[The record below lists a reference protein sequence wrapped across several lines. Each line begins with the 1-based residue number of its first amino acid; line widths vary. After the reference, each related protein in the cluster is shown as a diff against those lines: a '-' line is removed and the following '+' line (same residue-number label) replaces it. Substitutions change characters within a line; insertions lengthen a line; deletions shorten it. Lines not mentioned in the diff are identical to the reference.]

1 MVSRKSKSIKIS
13 LIWGKRMIVPVIL
26 AGGSGTRLWPLSR
39 SSYPKQFLRLL
50 NEHSLLQNTLLRLRN
65 LDLPF
70 VEPIIICGEEHRF
83 IVAEQLREINILS
96 ADIILEPIG
105 RNTAPAIT
113 LAALHAQKKYQ
124 QQSVRLFVL
133 SADHEIQNHEAFK
146 FSIGQAYDYLNISP
160 IVIFGI
166 KPTYPEIGYGYI
178 KYSASLDSQSIYHV
192 DDFVE
197 KPDLETAKEY
207 LSLGHY
213 AWNSGMFMFD
223 LVEFFILIDQYA
235 SEIKKS
241 CIKAYEQAET
251 DLDFIRI
258 GIDEFKQCTDIS
270 IDYAL
275 IEKMADL
282 VMVELDAGWS
292 DIGSWSA
299 LWDIHEKDENKNV
312 IKGDVIQLYSK
323 NNLVYA
329 QDKLVSLLG
338 IENLIVVETKD
349 ALLIANKTYMQNV
362 KDIVQILKNNQRSEV
377 SVHREVFR
385 PWGKYECIDIGSRYQ
400 VKRITVNKGEKL
412 SLQLHHHRAEH
423 WIVVKGTAK
432 VRKGEQIFLLSENE
446 STYIS
451 IGEMHSLENPGCIP
465 LELIEIQ
472 TGSYLSEEDIQR
484 FEDLYGRV

>member
-1 MVSRKSKSIKIS
+1 
-13 LIWGKRMIVPVIL
+13 MIVPVIL

-50 NEHSLLQNTLLRLRN
+50 NQHSLIQNTILRLKN

-70 VEPIIICGEEHRF
+70 VAPIIICGEEHRF
-83 IVAEQLREINILS
+83 IVAEQLREIDIHN

-124 QQSVRLFVL
+124 QQDLRLFVL
-133 SADHEIQNHEAFK
+133 SADHEIQNHDAFK
-146 FSIGQAYDYLNISP
+146 FSIEQAYDYLNISP

-178 KYSASLDSQSIYHV
+178 KYSTSLDSQSIYHV

-197 KPDLETAKEY
+197 KPDLATAKEY
-207 LSLGHY
+207 LRVGHY

-223 LVEFFILIDQYA
+223 LIEFLRLIEQYA
-235 SEIKKS
+235 SDIKRS
-241 CIKAYEQAET
+241 CINAYVQAKA

-258 GIDEFKQCTDIS
+258 GINEFKQCADIS

-275 IEKMADL
+275 IEKVDHL
-282 VMVELDAGWS
+282 VMVQLDAGWS
-292 DIGSWSA
+292 DIGSWSV
-299 LWDIHEKDENKNV
+299 LWDIQEKDENKNV
-312 IKGDVIQLYSK
+312 IKGDVIQLLST

-329 QDKLVSLLG
+329 NDKLVSLLG
-338 IENLIVVETKD
+338 IENLVVIETKD
-349 ALLIANKTYMQNV
+349 ALLIANKSYMQHV
-362 KDIVQILKNNQRSEV
+362 KDIVQILRNSHRDEIRI
-377 SVHREVFR
+377 HREAFR
-385 PWGKYECIDIGSRYQ
+385 PWGKYECIDVGSRYQ

-412 SLQLHHHRAEH
+412 SLQLHHHRSEH

-432 VRKGEQIFLLSENE
+432 VRKGENSFLLSENE

-451 IGEMHSLENPGCIP
+451 IGEIHSLENPGFIP

-472 TGSYLSEEDIQR
+472 TGSYLSEDDIQR

>member
-1 MVSRKSKSIKIS
+1 
-13 LIWGKRMIVPVIL
+13 MIVPVIL

-50 NEHSLLQNTLLRLRN
+50 NQYSLLQNTILRLRN

-70 VEPIIICGEEHRF
+70 VAPIIICGEEHRF
-83 IVAEQLREINILS
+83 IVAEQLREINIHE
-96 ADIILEPIG
+96 ADIVLEPFA

-113 LAALHAQKKYQ
+113 LAALHTQKKYQ
-124 QQSVRLFVL
+124 QKDIRLFVL
-133 SADHEIQNHEAFK
+133 SADHEIQNHSAFK
-146 FSIGQAYDYLNISP
+146 SSIELAYEHLNISP
-160 IVIFGI
+160 IVVFGI
-166 KPTYPEIGYGYI
+166 KPTYPETGYGYI
-178 KYSASLDSQSIYHV
+178 KYSPSLDSKTIYHV
-192 DDFVE
+192 ENFVE
-197 KPDLETAKEY
+197 KPDLKTAEKY
-207 LSLGHY
+207 LRANQY

-223 LVEFFILIDQYA
+223 LFAFLKLIDQFA
-235 SEIKKS
+235 NEIKRS
-241 CIKAYEQAET
+241 CLNAYEKAKA

-258 GIDEFKQCTDIS
+258 GMDEFKQCPDIS

-275 IEKMADL
+275 IEKVDNL
-282 VMVELDAGWS
+282 VMVQLDAGWS

-299 LWDIHEKDENKNV
+299 LWDIQEKDINRNV
-312 IKGDVIQLYSK
+312 IKGDVIQLQSQ

-338 IENLIVVETKD
+338 VENLIVVETKD
-349 ALLIANKTYMQNV
+349 ALLIANKIYMQHV

-377 SVHREVFR
+377 SVHREAFR
-385 PWGKYECIDIGSRYQ
+385 PWGKYECIDVGSRYQ

-423 WIVVKGTAK
+423 WIIVKGTAK
-432 VRKGEQIFLLSENE
+432 VRKGENTFLLSENE

-451 IGEMHSLENPGCIP
+451 IGEIHSLENPGCIP

-472 TGSYLSEEDIQR
+472 TGSYLSEDDIHR
-484 FEDLYGRV
+484 FEDLYGRVQ

>member
-1 MVSRKSKSIKIS
+1 
-13 LIWGKRMIVPVIL
+13 MIVPVIL

-50 NEHSLLQNTLLRLRN
+50 NEYSLLQNTLLRLKN
-65 LDLPF
+65 LGLPF
-70 VEPIIICGEEHRF
+70 VAPIIICGEEHRF
-83 IVAEQLREINILS
+83 IVAEQLREIDTQN

-124 QQSVRLFVL
+124 QKDVRLFVL

-146 FSIGQAYDYLNISP
+146 FSIWQAYDYLNISP
-160 IVIFGI
+160 IIIFGI

-178 KYSASLDSQSIYHV
+178 KYSTLLDSQSIYHV

-197 KPDLETAKEY
+197 KPDLKTAKEY
-207 LSLGHY
+207 LSVGHY

-223 LVEFFILIDQYA
+223 LIGFLKLMDQYA
-235 SEIKKS
+235 SDIKKS
-241 CIKAYEQAET
+241 CINAYEQAKA

-258 GIDEFKQCTDIS
+258 GIDEFQQCTGIS

-275 IEKMADL
+275 IEKVDHL

-312 IKGDVIQLYSK
+312 IKGDVIQLNSE
-323 NNLVYA
+323 NNLIYT

-338 IENLIVVETKD
+338 VENLIVVETKD
-349 ALLIANKTYMQNV
+349 ALLIANKEHMQNV
-362 KDIVQILKNNQRSEV
+362 KEIVQILKKRNRAEISI
-377 SVHREVFR
+377 HRETFR
-385 PWGKYECIDIGSRYQ
+385 PWGKYECIDVGSRYQ

-432 VRKGEQIFLLSENE
+432 VRKGENTFLLSENE

-472 TGSYLSEEDIQR
+472 TGSYLSEDDIHR

>member
-1 MVSRKSKSIKIS
+1 
-13 LIWGKRMIVPVIL
+13 MIVPVIL

-50 NEHSLLQNTLLRLRN
+50 NEHSLLQNTILRLKN
-65 LDLPF
+65 LNLPF
-70 VEPIIICGEEHRF
+70 VDPIIICGEEHRF
-83 IVAEQLREINILS
+83 IVAEQLREIDIEQ

-124 QQSVRLFVL
+124 QKGVKLFVL
-133 SADHEIQNHEAFK
+133 SADHEIQDLIAFK
-146 FSIGQAYDYLNISP
+146 QSIEQAYNHLKDSP

-166 KPTYPEIGYGYI
+166 EPEYPETGYGYI
-178 KYSASLDSQSIYHV
+178 KYIGSTDFQSICRV
-192 DDFVE
+192 DRFVE
-197 KPDLETAKEY
+197 KPNLKKAEEY
-207 LSLGHY
+207 LQTGGY

-223 LVEFFILIDQYA
+223 LDEFLNLIDQHA
-235 SEIKKS
+235 ESVKQT
-241 CIKAYEQAET
+241 CIKAYELAKV

-258 GIDEFKQCTDIS
+258 GVNEFKQCPDIS

-275 IEKMADL
+275 IEKVNNL
-282 VMVELDAGWS
+282 LMVKLDAGWS

-299 LWDIHEKDENKNV
+299 LWAIQEKDKDLNV
-312 IKGDVIQLYSK
+312 IKGDVIQLYSQ

-329 QDKLVSLLG
+329 TDKLVSLLG
-338 IENLIVVETKD
+338 VENLVVVETKD
-349 ALLIANKTYMQNV
+349 ALLIANKSYMQYV
-362 KDIVQILKNNQRSEV
+362 KEIVQILNKNDRTEV
-377 SVHREVFR
+377 SVHQEAFR
-385 PWGKYECIDIGSRYQ
+385 PWGKYECIDVGSRYQ
-400 VKRITVNKGEKL
+400 VKRITVNKGGKL

-432 VRKGEQIFLLSENE
+432 VKKGESSFLLSENE

-451 IGEMHSLENPGCIP
+451 IGEIHSLENPGCIP

-472 TGSYLSEEDIQR
+472 TGSYLSEDDIQR
-484 FEDLYGRV
+484 FEDLYGRLQ

>member
-1 MVSRKSKSIKIS
+1 
-13 LIWGKRMIVPVIL
+13 MIVPVIL

-50 NEHSLLQNTLLRLRN
+50 NQHSLLQNTILRLRS

-70 VEPIIICGEEHRF
+70 TAPMVICGEEHRF
-83 IVAEQLREINILS
+83 IVAEQLREIDIDQ

-124 QQSVRLFVL
+124 QQNVSLFIL

-146 FSIGQAYDYLNISP
+146 FSIEQAYGYLNVAP
-160 IVIFGI
+160 AVIFGI
-166 KPTYPEIGYGYI
+166 KPTYPETGYGYI
-178 KYSASLDSQSIYHV
+178 KYSASIDSGTLYHV
-192 DDFVE
+192 ENFVE
-197 KPDLETAKEY
+197 KPDLATAENY
-207 LSLGHY
+207 LRTGGY

-223 LVEFFILIDQYA
+223 LFRFLDLMDQYA
-235 SEIKKS
+235 NDIKCT
-241 CIKAYEQAET
+241 CINAYETSIA

-258 GIDEFKQCTDIS
+258 DLEKFKQCPNIS

-275 IEKMADL
+275 IERVADL
-282 VMVELDAGWS
+282 LMVQLDAGWS

-299 LWDIHEKDENKNV
+299 LFDIQEKDKDQNV
-312 IKGDVIQLYSK
+312 LKGDVIQLHSQK
-323 NNLVYA
+323 NLVYA

-338 IENLIVVETKD
+338 VTNLIVVETKD
-349 ALLIANKTYMQNV
+349 AILIANQAYVQHV
-362 KDIVQILKNNQRSEV
+362 KDIVQILKDNKRTEITI
-377 SVHREVFR
+377 HCEAFR
-385 PWGKYECIDIGSRYQ
+385 PWGKYECIDVGTRYQ
-400 VKRITVNKGEKL
+400 VKRITVNKGQKL

-432 VRKGEQIFLLSENE
+432 VRKGENTFLLSENE

-451 IGEMHSLENPGCIP
+451 IGEIHSLENPGCIP

-472 TGSYLSEEDIQR
+472 TGSYLNEDDIHR
-484 FEDLYGRV
+484 FEDLYGRVQ

>member
-1 MVSRKSKSIKIS
+1 
-13 LIWGKRMIVPVIL
+13 MIVPVIL

-50 NEHSLLQNTLLRLRN
+50 NQHSLLQNTILRLRN

-70 VEPIIICGEEHRF
+70 TAPMIICGEEHRF
-83 IVAEQLREINILS
+83 IVAEQLREIGIDQ

-124 QQSVRLFVL
+124 QQNVSLFIL

-146 FSIGQAYDYLNISP
+146 FSIEQAYSCLNVSP
-160 IVIFGI
+160 AVIFGI
-166 KPTYPEIGYGYI
+166 KPTYPETGYGYI
-178 KYSASLDSQSIYHV
+178 KYSASIDSDAIYCV
-192 DDFVE
+192 EDFVE
-197 KPDLETAKEY
+197 KPDLEVAKEY
-207 LSLGHY
+207 LRTGGY

-223 LVEFFILIDQYA
+223 IFKFLDLIDEYA
-235 SEIKKS
+235 NDIKCT
-241 CIKAYEQAET
+241 CINAYETSIA

-258 GIDEFKQCTDIS
+258 DLEKFKQCPNIS

-282 VMVELDAGWS
+282 VMVQLDAGWS

-299 LWDIHEKDENKNV
+299 LFDIQEKDKDQNV
-312 IKGDVIQLYSK
+312 LKGDVIQIHSQK
-323 NNLVYA
+323 NLVYA

-338 IENLIVVETKD
+338 VDNLVVVETKD
-349 ALLIANKTYMQNV
+349 AILIANKGYVQHV
-362 KDIVQILKNNQRSEV
+362 KEIVQILKNNKRSEMTI
-377 SVHREVFR
+377 HCEAFR
-385 PWGKYECIDIGSRYQ
+385 PWGKYECIDVGTRYQ
-400 VKRITVNKGEKL
+400 VKRITVNKGQKL

-423 WIVVKGTAK
+423 WVVVKGTAR
-432 VRKGEQIFLLSENE
+432 VRKGEQNFLMSENE

-451 IGEMHSLENPGCIP
+451 IGEIHSLENPGCIP

-484 FEDLYGRV
+484 FEDLYGRA

>member
-1 MVSRKSKSIKIS
+1 
-13 LIWGKRMIVPVIL
+13 MIVPVIL

-50 NEHSLLQNTLLRLRN
+50 NERSLLQNTILRLKN

-83 IVAEQLREINILS
+83 IVAEQLREIGIEQ
-96 ADIILEPIG
+96 ADIILEPVG

-124 QQSVRLFVL
+124 QKGVNLFVL
-133 SADHEIQNHEAFK
+133 SADHEIQNLIAFK
-146 FSIGQAYDYLNISP
+146 QSIEQAYNYLKDSS

-166 KPTYPEIGYGYI
+166 EPEYPETGYGYI
-178 KYSASLDSQSIYHV
+178 KYSELIDFQSICKV
-192 DDFVE
+192 DRFVE
-197 KPDLETAKEY
+197 KPNLKKAEEY
-207 LSLGHY
+207 LQTGDY

-223 LVEFFILIDQYA
+223 LDEFLNLIDQHA
-235 SEIKKS
+235 ESIKQT
-241 CIKAYEQAET
+241 CIKAYELAKV

-258 GIDEFKQCTDIS
+258 GVNEFKQCPDIS

-275 IEKMADL
+275 IEKVNNL
-282 VMVELDAGWS
+282 LMVKLDAGWS

-299 LWDIHEKDENKNV
+299 LWKIQEKDKDFNV
-312 IKGDVIQLYSK
+312 IKGDVIQLYSQ

-329 QDKLVSLLG
+329 TDKLVSLLG
-338 IENLIVVETKD
+338 VKNLVVVETKD
-349 ALLIANKTYMQNV
+349 ALLIANKSHMQHV
-362 KDIVQILKNNQRSEV
+362 KEIVQILKKNDRTEV
-377 SVHREVFR
+377 SVHQEAFR
-385 PWGKYECIDIGSRYQ
+385 PWGKYECIDVGSRYQ
-400 VKRITVNKGEKL
+400 VKRITVNKGGKL

-432 VRKGEQIFLLSENE
+432 VKKGESSFLLSENE

-451 IGEMHSLENPGCIP
+451 IGEIHSLENPGCIP

-472 TGSYLSEEDIQR
+472 TGSYLSEDDIQR
-484 FEDLYGRV
+484 FEDLYGRLQ

>member
-1 MVSRKSKSIKIS
+1 
-13 LIWGKRMIVPVIL
+13 MIVPVIL

-50 NEHSLLQNTLLRLRN
+50 NQYSLLQNTILRLKN
-65 LDLPF
+65 LDLPI
-70 VEPIIICGEEHRF
+70 VAPIIICGEEHRF
-83 IVAEQLREINILS
+83 IVAEQLREIDIHE
-96 ADIILEPIG
+96 ADIILEPIA

-124 QQSVRLFVL
+124 QNDIRLFVL
-133 SADHEIQNHEAFK
+133 SADHEIQNHGAFK
-146 FSIGQAYDYLNISP
+146 SSIEQAYEHLNISP
-160 IVIFGI
+160 VVIFGI

-178 KYSASLDSQSIYHV
+178 KYSESINSDTIYHV
-192 DDFVE
+192 EDFVE
-197 KPDLETAKEY
+197 KPDLKTAEEY
-207 LSLGHY
+207 LRTDQY

-223 LVEFFILIDQYA
+223 LFAFLKLIDQFA
-235 SEIKKS
+235 NEVKKS
-241 CIKAYEQAET
+241 CLNAYEKAKS

-258 GIDEFKQCTDIS
+258 GIDDFKLCPDIS

-275 IEKMADL
+275 IEKVDDL
-282 VMVELDAGWS
+282 LMVQLDAGWS

-299 LWDIHEKDENKNV
+299 LWDIQEKDENQNV
-312 IKGDVIQLYSK
+312 IQGDVIQLLSQ

-338 IENLIVVETKD
+338 VENLIIVETKD
-349 ALLIANKTYMQNV
+349 ALLIANKTHMQHV

-377 SVHREVFR
+377 SIHREAFR
-385 PWGKYECIDIGSRYQ
+385 PWGKYECIDVGSRYQ

-423 WIVVKGTAK
+423 WIVVNGTAK
-432 VRKGEQIFLLSENE
+432 VRKGENSFLLSENE

-451 IGEMHSLENPGCIP
+451 IGEIHSLENPGCIP

-484 FEDLYGRV
+484 FEDLYGRI

>member
-1 MVSRKSKSIKIS
+1 
-13 LIWGKRMIVPVIL
+13 MIVPVIL

-50 NEHSLLQNTLLRLRN
+50 NQYSLLQNTILRLKN
-65 LDLPF
+65 LDLSI
-70 VEPIIICGEEHRF
+70 VAPIIICGEEHRF
-83 IVAEQLREINILS
+83 IVAEQLREIDIHE
-96 ADIILEPIG
+96 ADIILEPIA

-124 QQSVRLFVL
+124 QNDIRLFVL
-133 SADHEIQNHEAFK
+133 SADHEIQNHGAFK
-146 FSIGQAYDYLNISP
+146 SSIEQAYEHLNISP
-160 IVIFGI
+160 VVIFGI

-178 KYSASLDSQSIYHV
+178 KYSESINSDTIYHV
-192 DDFVE
+192 EDFVE
-197 KPDLETAKEY
+197 KPDLKTAEEY
-207 LSLGHY
+207 LRTDQY

-223 LVEFFILIDQYA
+223 LFAFLKLIDQFA
-235 SEIKKS
+235 NEVKKS
-241 CIKAYEQAET
+241 CLNAYEKVKS

-258 GIDEFKQCTDIS
+258 GIDDFKLCPDIS

-275 IEKMADL
+275 IEKVDDL
-282 VMVELDAGWS
+282 LMVQLDAGWS

-299 LWDIHEKDENKNV
+299 LWDIQEKDENQNV
-312 IKGDVIQLYSK
+312 IQGDVIQLLSQ

-338 IENLIVVETKD
+338 VENLIIVETKD
-349 ALLIANKTYMQNV
+349 ALLIANKTHMQHV

-377 SVHREVFR
+377 SIHREAFR
-385 PWGKYECIDIGSRYQ
+385 PWGKYECIDVGSRYQ

-423 WIVVKGTAK
+423 WIVVNGTAK
-432 VRKGEQIFLLSENE
+432 VRKGENSFLLSENE

-451 IGEMHSLENPGCIP
+451 IGEIHSLENPGCIP

-484 FEDLYGRV
+484 FEDLYGRI

>member
-1 MVSRKSKSIKIS
+1 
-13 LIWGKRMIVPVIL
+13 MIVPVIL

-50 NEHSLLQNTLLRLRN
+50 NEHSLLQNTILRLRN

-70 VEPIIICGEEHRF
+70 AAPMIICGEEHRF
-83 IVAEQLREINILS
+83 IVAEQLREIDIHN

-124 QQSVRLFVL
+124 QQNVRLFIL

-146 FSIGQAYDYLNISP
+146 FSIEQAYNYLNIAP
-160 IVIFGI
+160 VVIFGI
-166 KPTYPEIGYGYI
+166 KPIYPETGYGYI
-178 KYSASLDSQSIYHV
+178 KYSKSLDSESIYYV

-207 LSLGHY
+207 LSVGHY

-223 LVEFFILIDQYA
+223 LIEFLRLIDQYA
-235 SEIKKS
+235 SDIKKA
-241 CIKAYEQAET
+241 CINAYVQAKA

-258 GIDEFKQCTDIS
+258 GINEFKQCADIS

-275 IEKMADL
+275 IEKVDHL
-282 VMVELDAGWS
+282 IMVQLDAGWS

-299 LWDIHEKDENKNV
+299 LWDIQEKDVNQNV
-312 IKGDVIQLYSK
+312 IKGDVIQLQSQ

-329 QDKLVSLLG
+329 HDKLVSLLG
-338 IENLIVVETKD
+338 VNNLIIVETKD
-349 ALLIANKTYMQNV
+349 AILIANQGYVQHV
-362 KDIVQILKNNQRSEV
+362 KDIVQILKDNKRTEMTI
-377 SVHREVFR
+377 HCEAFR
-385 PWGKYECIDIGSRYQ
+385 PWGKYECIDVGTRYQ
-400 VKRITVNKGEKL
+400 VKRITVNKGQKL

-432 VRKGEQIFLLSENE
+432 VRKGENTFLLSENE

-451 IGEMHSLENPGCIP
+451 IGEIHSLENPGRIP

-472 TGSYLSEEDIQR
+472 TGSYLSEDDIHR
-484 FEDLYGRV
+484 FEDLYGRVQ

>member
-1 MVSRKSKSIKIS
+1 
-13 LIWGKRMIVPVIL
+13 MIVPVIL

-50 NEHSLLQNTLLRLRN
+50 NQYSLLQNTILRLRN

-70 VEPIIICGEEHRF
+70 AAPIIVCGEEHRF
-83 IVAEQLREINILS
+83 IVAEQLREINIHE
-96 ADIILEPIG
+96 ADILLEPIG

-124 QQSVRLFVL
+124 QNDIRLFVL
-133 SADHEIQNHEAFK
+133 SADHEIQNHDAFK
-146 FSIGQAYDYLNISP
+146 SSIEQAYEYLNSSP

-166 KPTYPEIGYGYI
+166 KPTYPETGYGYI
-178 KYSASLDSQSIYHV
+178 KYSSSLDSETIYHV
-192 DDFVE
+192 ENFVE
-197 KPDLETAKEY
+197 KPDLTTAEEY
-207 LSLGHY
+207 LQTGQY

-223 LVEFFILIDQYA
+223 LFAFLKLIDQFA
-235 SEIKKS
+235 NEVKKT
-241 CIKAYEQAET
+241 CLNAYEKAKA

-258 GIDEFKQCTDIS
+258 GIDEFQQCPDIS

-275 IEKMADL
+275 IEKVDDL
-282 VMVELDAGWS
+282 LTVQLDAGWS

-299 LWDIHEKDENKNV
+299 LWDIQEKDKDQNV
-312 IKGDVIQLYSK
+312 LKGDVIQLHSQK
-323 NNLVYA
+323 NLVYV
-329 QDKLVSLLG
+329 QDRLVSLLG
-338 IENLIVVETKD
+338 VNNLIVVETKD
-349 ALLIANKTYMQNV
+349 AILIANQDYVQHV
-362 KDIVQILKNNQRSEV
+362 KDIVQILKNNKRTEMTI
-377 SVHREVFR
+377 HCEAFR
-385 PWGKYECIDIGSRYQ
+385 PWGKYECIDVGTRYQ

-432 VRKGEQIFLLSENE
+432 VRKGENTFLLSENE

-451 IGEMHSLENPGCIP
+451 IGEIHSLENPGCIP

-472 TGSYLSEEDIQR
+472 TGSYLSEDDIHR
-484 FEDLYGRV
+484 FEDLYGRVQ